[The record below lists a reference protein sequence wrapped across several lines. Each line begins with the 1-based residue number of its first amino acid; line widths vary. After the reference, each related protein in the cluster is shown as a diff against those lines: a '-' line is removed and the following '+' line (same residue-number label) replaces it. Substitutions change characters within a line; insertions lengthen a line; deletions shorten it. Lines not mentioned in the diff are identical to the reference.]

1 MYCDVLVTKPFDQ
14 VFTYKAKFDQNIV
27 VGSVVSVPF
36 GKKNDQLGLVYN
48 LIDSTQSKN
57 FKFAIKEINSVH
69 KHILISKNIIKFI
82 EWVSDYTLAPK
93 GLVLK
98 LFLVNNKI
106 ISHKLDTYVQSVL
119 KTQSIE
125 LNSDQQ
131 KAFDVIDKNLSF
143 NSKSILAKDS

>member
-57 FKFAIKEINSVH
+57 FKFAIKEINSV
-69 KHILISKNIIKFI
+69 
-82 EWVSDYTLAPK
+82 W
-93 GLVLK
+93 
-98 LFLVNNKI
+98 
-106 ISHKLDTYVQSVL
+106 
-119 KTQSIE
+119 
-125 LNSDQQ
+125 
-131 KAFDVIDKNLSF
+131 
-143 NSKSILAKDS
+143 